1 MRKYGRVDANQAEI
15 VDALRA
21 AGCSVASLSAVGGG
35 VWDIVVGRAGVNYL
49 LEIKDGSKPPS
60 QRKRTPAQVKLHS
73 EWRGQQAVCKT
84 VEEAFIAVGIL
95 RG

>member
-1 MRKYGRVDANQAEI
+1 MRRAARVDANQAEI

-21 AGCSVASLSAVGGG
+21 AWCSVVVLSAVGGG
-35 VWDIVVGRAGVNYL
+35 VWDIVVGRAGINYL

-60 QRKRTPAQVKLHS
+60 QRKRTPAQVRLHA

>member
-1 MRKYGRVDANQAEI
+1 MRKYGRVDANQADI
-15 VDALRA
+15 VDALRD
-21 AGCSVASLSAVGGG
+21 AGCSVVVLSAVGGG
-35 VWDIVVGRAGVNYL
+35 VWDIVVGRAGINYL

-60 QRKRTPAQVKLHS
+60 QRKRTPAQVRLHA